1 MIDGVKTSE
10 HRPIDW
16 HIQSIRSAVIRESLG
31 GVEALN
37 SCRFHGA
44 VSELLSQGYTEGQ
57 IVEEY
62 KKRFPK

>member
-1 MIDGVKTSE
+1 MIDGVKTSGQK
-10 HRPIDW
+10 PIDW
-16 HIQSIRSAVIRESLG
+16 HLQSIRSTVIKESLG
-31 GVEALN
+31 GVAAPY

-44 VSELLSQGYTEGQ
+44 VSELLSQGYTEAQ

>member
-1 MIDGVKTSE
+1 MIDGVETSE
-10 HRPIDW
+10 QRPFDW
-16 HIQSIRSAVIRESLG
+16 HMQSIRSAAIRESLG
-31 GVEALN
+31 GVAALH
-37 SCRFHGA
+37 SCRFQGA